1 MLGSQSV
8 DGNQSSNNF
17 FYRDSIGNIYL
28 AAISI
33 SGSPSGT
40 KTDPNCILNDT
51 TIPPHDM
58 WIIKLDSNGNQIWDR
73 TLGGTNSDGG
83 FCMYHRQNGNLLITG
98 FSNSKQSCEKSQN
111 NYQNDYDGW
120 TVELTTDSEL
130 VWNRRLGT
138 NCLDNFYVIAEAP
151 DSSILLGGYADC
163 LNPGHDLTDTNVGFF
178 DDIWFVKCDKN
189 GKKIWDQK
197 YGSTGI
203 DYISSIIPLSDYSY
217 IIIGRTEGQK
227 SGDVSDSS
235 FSEKF
240 DPTYFKLD
248 NWILKIDSSGKK
260 IWDKRYGCLKADD
273 LPVTAILNS
282 QGNLVIG
289 ATLGLS
295 SLQGIF
301 EPCNDGVTD
310 TSARGAW
317 DAWIYTIDTASG
329 NILNEKRF
337 GGDINDNVRQ
347 IIEMQDK
354 GYLLV
359 CSSNSHAGFEKSENP
374 KGNQQVTNY
383 DIWLVRM
390 DSALNIIW
398 DKTIGGLGNEYGN
411 VIVLNDST
419 FILATTVDS
428 GDNYDIGVSSID
440 TVGFPWKYDIWV
452 SKWYIPN
459 PAQLQEMSLA
469 SFNLYPNPAQDL
481 VYITLQ
487 HATKEKYQLHVQNM
501 KGATIAMQTLTY
513 QNKSTISLSTATW
526 PPGVYVVNIEGVS
539 RKLVKL

>member
-1 MLGSQSV
+1 MIGSQ
-8 DGNQSSNNF
+8 GNDWNGFYKNF
-17 FYRDSIGNIYL
+17 LFRDSKGFIYI
-28 AAISI
+28 AANSI
-33 SGSPSGT
+33 SGIPSGT

-58 WIIKLDSNGNQIWDR
+58 WIIKLDSMGNQIWDR
-73 TLGGTNSDGG
+73 TLGGLNIDVE
-83 FCMYHRQNGNLLITG
+83 FCMYLRKNGNLLITG

-120 TVELTTDSEL
+120 TVELTTDSEV

-138 NCLDNFYVIAEAP
+138 NCLDNFYEIAEAP
-151 DSSILLGGYADC
+151 DSSILLGGYAEC

-203 DYISSIIPLSDYSY
+203 EYITSIIPLSDYSY

-248 NWILKIDSSGKK
+248 NWILKIDSSGNK

-273 LPVTAILNS
+273 APGTALLNS

-301 EPCNDGVTD
+301 EPCNDGVAD
-310 TSARGAW
+310 TVARGSV
-317 DAWIYTIDTASG
+317 DAWIYMIDTSSG

-337 GGDINDNVRQ
+337 GGDLHDGILQ
-347 IIEMQDK
+347 IIEMNDK
-354 GYLLV
+354 GYLVL
-359 CSSNSHAGFEKSENP
+359 CNSNSHAGFEKSENP
-374 KGNQQVTNY
+374 KGNQQVTHF

-390 DSALNIIW
+390 DSAFNIIW

-419 FILATTVDS
+419 FIIASTVDS
-428 GDNYDIGVSSID
+428 GDNFDIGVSSID
-440 TVGFPWKYDIWV
+440 TVGFPWKYDIWL

-459 PAQLQEMSLA
+459 PANLQEMSLA
-469 SFNLYPNPAQDL
+469 SFNLHPNPATDIL
-481 VYITLQ
+481 YITLQ
-487 HATKEKYQLHVQNM
+487 NAKNKTYHLHVQDM
-501 KGATIAMQTLTY
+501 QGRMVVQRQLTIT
-513 QNKSTISLSTATW
+513 NSNTIMLESHDW
-526 PPGVYVVNIEGVS
+526 QPGVYVVNIEGVS
-539 RKLVKL
+539 KKVVKL